1 MFEDGIRIDFADDIE
16 PVANIKVI
24 GVGGAGNNAVN
35 RMIED
40 GLSGVEFIAINTDLQ
55 ALETN
60 RAAKKI
66 QIGKRLTKGL
76 GAGSNPEIGRKA
88 VEEDIEEIAEAI
100 DGADMVFIT
109 SGMGGGTGTG
119 AAPMVAEIARH
130 KGALTVAIV
139 TRPFIFEGIVRTRKA
154 EGGLNELRSKADNL
168 IVIPNEKL
176 VQLSDKD
183 TSLTAAFSMADEVL
197 HQATKGISDLIA
209 VSGLVNCDFAD
220 VKAVML
226 ERGESIMG
234 SGFGTGDNRARDAA
248 DMAISSPLLED
259 ISISGAK
266 GVLINI
272 TGGDDLGLHD
282 VNAASLMIQ
291 QAAGDEAN
299 IIFGAVIDPNLKD
312 QVRVTVIATGFG
324 SESVQSENSESEDI
338 TNVGSKKSDDEI
350 AEELVNSR
358 PGKVMELFPEHK
370 GFPAR
375 KAVGNSGGYQ
385 TPAFQNEKSKIPAYM
400 RRIEKQ

>member
-1 MFEDGIRIDFADDIE
+1 MNEGIRLDFADDIE

-24 GVGGAGNNAVN
+24 GIGGAGGNAVN

-60 RAAKKI
+60 RAIKKI

-76 GAGSNPEIGRKA
+76 GAGSNPEVGRKA
-88 VEEDIEEIAEAI
+88 VEEDVEEIADLL

-119 AAPMVAEIARH
+119 AAPLVAEIARH

-139 TRPFIFEGIVRTRKA
+139 TKPFVFEGPVRTRKA
-154 EGGLNELRSKADNL
+154 DGGINELKEKADNL
-168 IVIPNEKL
+168 IIIPNEKL
-176 VQLSDKD
+176 VELTDKS
-183 TSLTAAFSMADEVL
+183 TSLTSAFSMADEVL
-197 HQATKGISDLIA
+197 HQATKGISDLIG

-226 ERGESIMG
+226 ERGDSIMG
-234 SGFGTGDNRARDAA
+234 SGHGSGENRAKDAA
-248 DMAISSPLLED
+248 EMAISSPLLED
-259 ISISGAK
+259 VSISGAK

-272 TGGDDLGLHD
+272 TGGTDLGLHD
-282 VNAASLMIQ
+282 VNAASIMIQ

-299 IIFGAVIDPNLKD
+299 IIFGAVIDPTLTD

-324 SESVQSENSESEDI
+324 SEPRQATEEQTSRINEEDI
-338 TNVGSKKSDDEI
+338 RKAFSDTK
-350 AEELVNSR
+350 
-358 PGKVMELFPEHK
+358 PGKVMELFPEHNNDY
-370 GFPAR
+370 PVR
-375 KAVGNSGGYQ
+375 KVAGSSYR
-385 TPAFQNEKSKIPAYM
+385 TPSFQNEKSKIPAYM
-400 RRIEKQ
+400 RRIEK